1 MDLRTTYIIDA
12 TEAINNLNRLQGA
25 FTRTNA
31 AIGAVSGAGGT
42 QAFSGVSRGATSAR
56 AAVQRLTTETLSAT
70 GASNGLLVSW
80 QTLTRVVATQ
90 AIVSTLG
97 AIRAGFA
104 GAVTEA
110 AELQRQVALISTL
123 QSEVNGRTTNDIL
136 QGQVLDV
143 SNDFGIGAV
152 QAAEAA
158 YNALSNQVGTLSQT
172 FQFTAEAAQFAS
184 ATNSTLTDSVDLLS
198 AAQIGYDRTVEQTAE
213 TSSAFFAII
222 DEGRITASELANTFG
237 RIGAPANQLGVD
249 FSELGAALANISQ
262 DGFRTSETL
271 TQFRGIVN
279 GLSRPTTELS
289 AAITQIGF
297 ESAQSAVQSVG
308 LIRTLQLLQETTDG
322 NNEAFFRLFPNVR
335 GSTGVL
341 SLLGR
346 DADDLTASFERLQDS
361 SSTLARERA
370 LDVLDT
376 DGQVLNQTFNRLQ
389 NETLEVGEA
398 ILGLGADLVRFAG
411 GPEQAAEAVT
421 NLAVS
426 FGTVLTVGLA
436 IRTALAGVTAA
447 MAALTTTTSAGA
459 TAQIAFQLATTA
471 SERALAAKALAAV
484 AARNATLTLN
494 LAAGAAAVG
503 IGLLV
508 AAIGAIRAARLEELI
523 GEQNRALEQSE
534 GIIDNAR
541 VAFQGLRRDAVND
554 LNASARATAGFIAR
568 IEADFSRQIGRL
580 NQQNGEL
587 RNSTEGTFQAL
598 SAGRE
603 EYLQGLRDI
612 TDTTDSDLA
621 ASTERVEDLQDALRE
636 LSRIDA
642 TPTQQVENLLNDATR
657 DLNQGLLNL
666 NSTDRATNEQGI
678 QDLAD
683 ARAAGERAVSL
694 AQSTGDQRVVALAVE
709 RLREILE
716 RQVSAEGRLTEII
729 QARDAEAEEALAESP
744 FESLRAA
751 NEPTIAAIERA
762 TDRQVGTLRE
772 LLSALNAQ
780 NQAETDLERTVDLR
794 SDAEVQ
800 QTQAESDV
808 NQTINTLVNTIESVV
823 TANDSL
829 RDRDPLATSLLES
842 LGVLNSQED
851 VESTANTLRTQLIL
865 AQSLGRNAET
875 QAESTQAA
883 TTLTRALRDFLPF
896 LDSTQRQAVQDAQE
910 DFSLASQRRAT
921 AFDTLQNNPLPSQ
934 QEFTNIQNGSAAR
947 NTLEDALGQQ
957 FPTEVRAEIIAEA
970 EPVSLEEARAQLSQ
984 PTVAEVVTRATLDA
998 DGVIQNSV
1006 QEQFDNGSE
1015 VTPRLAPGSAE
1026 AAADE
1031 VSDAFDRIEI
1041 SPNTDIQLP
1050 STQFLISPED
1060 QAVVNG
1066 NQDEGSTVLEDE
1078 ALVRNRLLSD
1088 ISFNLTPQQQLS
1100 NQLAANQATSSS
1112 ITNQPAGQ
1120 QRGPIPST
1128 LSTLGRV
1135 NNIRPATFGGLS
1147 SGGGRASLPPAGL
1160 PDSPGFR
1167 APTGPGQAPFVPNF
1181 DPEAFEN
1188 FAIALRGDLEF
1199 DPAQVFS
1206 ALETATPEFLQTDLE
1221 IAEPVEAVIEPVI
1234 DTSDSELNLQ
1244 GSAQIPIEPELSTTA
1259 AAGVVQNIQQTLDGG
1274 AFTIRVTP
1282 QLVASG
1288 GAITRQFGGPLFLQ
1302 NGTTGAR
1309 GVDSIPALLAP
1320 GESVINSRDTSR
1332 FFSQIQAINA
1342 GQNPSFRQN
1351 SGNTTVGDINV
1362 NLTTSQPINTQQ
1374 GRTLARAIRQ
1384 EFRRGTSSL

>member
-31 AIGAVSGAGGT
+31 AIGAVSGTGGT

-97 AIRAGFA
+97 AIRSGFA

-172 FQFTAEAAQFAS
+172 FQFTAEAAQFAT

-289 AAITQIGF
+289 AALTQIGF

-346 DADDLTASFERLQDS
+346 DADDLNASFERLQNS

-376 DGQVLNQTFNRLQ
+376 DGQVLNRTFNRLQ

-398 ILGLGADLVRFAG
+398 ILGLGADIVRFAG
-411 GPEQAAEAVT
+411 GPEQAAEVVT

-426 FGTVLTVGLA
+426 FGTVLTAGLA
-436 IRTALAGVTAA
+436 IRTALAGVTTA
-447 MAALTTTTSAGA
+447 MAAFTTTTSAA
-459 TAQIAFQLATTA
+459 SSAQIAFQLATTA
-471 SERALAAKALAAV
+471 SERALASKALAAV

-508 AAIGAIRAARLEELI
+508 TAIGAIRAARLEELI
-523 GEQNRALEQSE
+523 GEQNRALERSE
-534 GIIDNAR
+534 GIIENAR

-568 IEADFSRQIGRL
+568 IQADFSRQIGRL

-598 SAGRE
+598 AAGRE

-612 TDTTDSDLA
+612 TSNTDSDLE
-621 ASTERVEDLQDALRE
+621 ASIARVEDLQDALRD

-642 TPTQQVENLLNDATR
+642 TPTQQVENLLNDATN

-666 NSTDRATNEQGI
+666 NSTDRATNEQGV

-683 ARAAGERAVSL
+683 ARAAGQRAVSL
-694 AQSTGDQRVVALAVE
+694 AQSTGDQRVVAIAVE

-716 RQVSAEGRLTEII
+716 RQVAAEGRLSEII
-729 QARDAEAEEALAESP
+729 RTRDADAQEALDESP

-751 NEPTIAAIERA
+751 NEPTIAAIEQA
-762 TDRQVGTLRE
+762 TDREVRSLQDLLR
-772 LLSALNAQ
+772 AINAQ
-780 NQAETDLERTVDLR
+780 TQSEGDLQRTVDLR

-800 QTQAESDV
+800 QTQAESDIE
-808 NQTINTLVNTIESVV
+808 QTIGTLSNTLQAVLTQ
-823 TANDSL
+823 NDGL
-829 RDRDPLATSLLES
+829 RDRDPFATSILES
-842 LGVLNSQED
+842 LGVINSQEA
-851 VESTANTLRTQLIL
+851 VESTASTLRTQLIL

-875 QAESTQAA
+875 QGESTQAA
-883 TTLTRALRDFLPF
+883 TTLTRALRDLLPF
-896 LDSTQRQAVQDAQE
+896 LNSTQRQAVEDAQE
-910 DFSLASQRRAT
+910 DFGLATQRRAT
-921 AFDTLQNNPLPSQ
+921 AFSTIQSNPLPSQ
-934 QEFTNIQNGSAAR
+934 QEFTNIQDGSAAR
-947 NTLEDALGQQ
+947 VTLQNALSEQ
-957 FPTEVRAEIIAEA
+957 FPEQVRTDIVAEA
-970 EPVSLEEARAQLSQ
+970 EPVALEEARAQLSQ
-984 PTVAEVVTRATLDA
+984 PSVADVVARARLDT

-1006 QEQFDNGSE
+1006 QEQFDEGSE

-1041 SPNTDIQLP
+1041 SATPNIELP
-1050 STQFLISPED
+1050 STQFLVSPED
-1060 QAVVNG
+1060 QTISNTRE
-1066 NQDEGSTVLEDE
+1066 DEGSTVLEDE
-1078 ALVRNRLLSD
+1078 ALIRNRLLSE
-1088 ISFNLTPQQQLS
+1088 ISLNLAPQQQLN
-1100 NQLAANQATSSS
+1100 NQINANRVTANSVTA
-1112 ITNQPAGQ
+1112 QPAGQ

-1135 NNIRPATFGGLS
+1135 NNVRPATFGGLS
-1147 SGGGRASLPPAGL
+1147 GPNRSRQSSSNRSGGVGL
-1160 PDSPGFR
+1160 E

-1181 DPEAFEN
+1181 DPVAFEN

-1199 DPAQVFS
+1199 EPAQVFS
-1206 ALETATPEFLQTDLE
+1206 ALETATPEFLRTDLE
-1221 IAEPVEAVIEPVI
+1221 IEGPVEAVVEPVI
-1234 DTSDSELNLQ
+1234 DTSNSDVDIQAPAELPVQATLSET
-1244 GSAQIPIEPELSTTA
+1244 S